1 MALDTGELLKAMTG
15 AAKDFLKDEWTDVK
29 DFFIPEMLQLAQRVV
44 SIELG
49 HFDEDAAA
57 FLLEGQKRLF
67 VTHITGL
74 LELTFTRA
82 QAALDAIL
90 DAIAAIVNKAIGF
103 DLL

>member
-1 MALDTGELLKAMTG
+1 MALDTGELVKAMTG
-15 AAKDFLKDEWTDVK
+15 AAIQALRDEWDDVK
-29 DFFIPEMLQLAQRVV
+29 DFFIPEMLQMAQRIV

-49 HFDEDAAA
+49 RFDKDASA

-82 QAALDAIL
+82 QAVLEAIL
-90 DAIAAIVNKAIGF
+90 AAIAAMVNKAIGF
-103 DLL
+103 NLL